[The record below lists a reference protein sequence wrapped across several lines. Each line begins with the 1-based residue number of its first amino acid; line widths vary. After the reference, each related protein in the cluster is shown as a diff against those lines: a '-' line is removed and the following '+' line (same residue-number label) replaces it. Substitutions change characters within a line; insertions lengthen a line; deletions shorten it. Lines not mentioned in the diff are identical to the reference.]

1 MPVASPSHRYSPGY
15 VLLLGIAAAV
25 VVLAGLRA
33 VSSVAGPFF
42 LALVLTVAVTPLRAM
57 LMRRGLPYL
66 VAALVPLAVVLLGL
80 LAMAVS
86 LALSGARL
94 AALIPGYTTELS
106 RSGDQIIELV
116 TRFGVTAAEAQ
127 QFLAAF
133 DFNRLLPYVQSFMNG
148 LLGALSSVVLVVI
161 LLYGMSLDAVGLS
174 RAMDRLSDE
183 RPELVGAL
191 RDYASG
197 TYRYLLVTTAFG
209 LIVAV
214 LDAGVLAWLGVPAPL
229 VWGLLSFITNYIP
242 NVGFVIGLVPPA
254 MLAWLE
260 SGWVTAVWVI
270 VFYSVINFVLQ
281 SLVQPKFAGGTVGL
295 SITATLLSLVL
306 WSLVIG
312 PLGAILAVPLSALA
326 LALFVDPDPGKRWLR
341 PLLSGH

>member
-15 VLLLGIAAAV
+15 VLLLGAAAAV
-25 VVLAGLRA
+25 IVLAGLRA

-66 VAALVPLAVVLLGL
+66 VAALLPLAVVLLGL
-80 LAMAVS
+80 LAMALA

-94 AALIPGYTTELS
+94 AALIPGYTTELAQ
-106 RSGDQIIELV
+106 SGNQIIELM
-116 TRFGVTAAEAQ
+116 TRFGITTTEAQ
-127 QFLAAF
+127 QFVAGL
-133 DFNRLLPYVQSFMNG
+133 DVNKLLPYVQSFMNG

-174 RAMDRLSDE
+174 RALERLSAE
-183 RPELVGAL
+183 RPELVAAL
-191 RDYASG
+191 RDYARG
-197 TYRYLLVTTAFG
+197 TYRYLLVTTVFG
-209 LIVAV
+209 VIVAV
-214 LDAGVLAWLGVPAPL
+214 LDVGALAWLGVPAPL

-254 MLAWLE
+254 LLAWLE
-260 SGWVTAVWVI
+260 KGWVTAVWVI
-270 VFYSVINFVLQ
+270 VLYSVINFVLQ

-341 PLLSGH
+341 PLLSGR

>member
-1 MPVASPSHRYSPGY
+1 MPVASPPRRYAPGY
-15 VLLLGIAAAV
+15 ILLLGIAAAV

-66 VAALVPLAVVLLGL
+66 VAALVPLVVVLLGL

-94 AALIPGYTTELS
+94 AALIPGYATELS
-106 RSGDQIIELV
+106 QSGDQIIELV
-116 TRFGVTAAEAQ
+116 TRFGVTTAEAQ

-183 RPELVGAL
+183 RPELVAAL
-191 RDYASG
+191 RDYARG

-214 LDAGVLAWLGVPAPL
+214 LDVGALVWLGVPAPL

>member
-1 MPVASPSHRYSPGY
+1 MPVASPSHRYAPGY
-15 VLLLGIAAAV
+15 ILLLGIAAAV

-33 VSSVAGPFF
+33 ISSVAGPFF
-42 LALVLTVAVTPLRAM
+42 LALILTVAITPLRAM

-66 VAALVPLAVVLLGL
+66 VVAVVPLVVVLLGL
-80 LAMAVS
+80 LAMAAA

-94 AALIPGYTTELS
+94 AALIPGYTAELS
-106 RSGDQIIELV
+106 RSGGQIIELM
-116 TRFGVTAAEAQ
+116 TRFGVTADEAQ
-127 QFLAAF
+127 KFVATF

-148 LLGALSSVVLVVI
+148 LLGALSSAVLVVI

-174 RAMDRLSDE
+174 RAMDRLSGE
-183 RPELVGAL
+183 RPELVAAL
-191 RDYASG
+191 REYARG
-197 TYRYLLVTTAFG
+197 TYRYLLVTTVFG

-214 LDAGVLAWLGVPAPL
+214 LDIGVLAWLGVPAPL

-260 SGWVTAVWVI
+260 SGWVTAVWVV

-281 SLVQPKFAGGTVGL
+281 SLIQPKFAGGTVGL